1 MRGRLAKI
9 LLQNYTNT
17 RLQIHI
23 CQLQYTLLGNVF
35 NESDIPPN
43 YVYIF
48 HSPCHRKRVKRSS
61 TSSYYTSFATI

>member
-43 YVYIF
+43 YV
-48 HSPCHRKRVKRSS
+48 
-61 TSSYYTSFATI
+61 